1 VVPEADG
8 KIFAASIHG
17 TQMLLV
23 LGVGL
28 ISWILMLKI
37 PAWKKP
43 LTS

>member
-1 VVPEADG
+1 L
-8 KIFAASIHG
+8 I
-17 TQMLLV
+17 

-43 LTS
+43 LVS

>member
-1 VVPEADG
+1 
-8 KIFAASIHG
+8 
-17 TQMLLV
+17 MLLV

-43 LTS
+43 FVS